1 MEIAHELILDRRI
14 RPLEPNPLVVKVVVC
29 LKASNQLIFS
39 RLRDLVGHRG
49 PGTSIR
55 GGLVGAGSI
64 IIIVIGSA
72 ARKDTGETGVMTSVI
87 L

>member
-39 RLRDLVGHRG
+39 LRNLVGHRG

-55 GGLVGAGSI
+55 GGLGGAGSI

-72 ARKDTGETGVMTSVI
+72 ARKDTGETGVMTSVT